1 MVGRLFWILM
11 TKFAVFCQKKMQLI
25 PPEHDGLVKTGNFLS
40 APNEIIPLC
49 HPADFCMINWLKAQK
64 KIYEESITKQK
75 TV

>member
-1 MVGRLFWILM
+1 
-11 TKFAVFCQKKMQLI
+11 MQLI